1 MDIPAEVWH
10 GVATPHKIEERKEF
24 HNEQR
29 QQNAPEQTTP
39 LVELEVPCAIP
50 DPIMQLDASCILLKA
65 AAQRQPTET
74 QWQTTLEAIR
84 MLMEIDGLDDM
95 VLSAKAPSG
104 GFLRLQ
110 DLRSQLES
118 VQAAFRG
125 NQQEDDG
132 IPWLGCRWRFTS
144 HASAA

>member
-50 DPIMQLDASCILLKA
+50 DPIMQL
-65 AAQRQPTET
+65 
-74 QWQTTLEAIR
+74 EAVR
-84 MLMEIDGLDDM
+84 LLMEIDGLDDM
-95 VLSAKAPSG
+95 VLTAKAPSG
-104 GFLRLQ
+104 RFLRLQ
-110 DLRSQLES
+110 NLRSQLES